1 MFAWGMGLFI
11 CTKPM
16 AKRNQHAKQGFGVT
30 NPEDAIHLGE
40 DKFIRLESDLPESS
54 EGDKRVG
61 RRSYNDERYFRDA
74 LVNANNPSATNPFAT
89 IDDLPILDPTLPDG
103 LLDGGIVQWKE
114 VGYEYQVSSALIR
127 ELGIVDTVA
136 GVDFTLT
143 EAHPTLNRI
152 DVPVVSLEFGFQV
165 LIGTPAVDPIEP
177 QPTGNQIR
185 LTSIIVNA
193 GSTVPEGITTTVVY
207 KENLEFTVSH
217 IGAGTSNPDNLLFPF
232 EGLKSVNVTNVE
244 NGSTTLFTSATD
256 LNRTEISSGSLRL
269 RIKEPF
275 SNGHNLQVRFLDA
288 SNIVVGS
295 GTLTINK
302 SSINEYQ
309 FVAFAMDGIVWSAD
323 TFRKIALVFVRTS
336 NQVSRQG
343 YYIDNFIL
351 QGGISQAPSTG
362 LIKTAISITYG
373 DLYNLYNNS
382 SLVPG
387 QYYLITDFQTIH
399 LIPNTT
405 DIHTG
410 GIEPLLVLATDV
422 DTIDSQVYSTVYPND
437 VIQLNFTNNLAED
450 GTTPRKG
457 LITYR
462 KDTIAN
468 NEVIGLDFRE
478 WRYRRYKILSKRSDV
493 ITNEFSN
500 QVVMESTLVNVN
512 HASTFF
518 NSLRKFHVSIDS
530 EITHDAG
537 ELNLRIWRGSFSYT
551 KPLLKSDGTS
561 IWSENELLGK
571 KGMIVSC
578 LTRNAFIFFYETTSL
593 NIAIGEDIIGTY
605 SSYVNNAIF
614 NIGDQLS
621 YNVDVNDFQDY
632 KIFNESFNHTNNR
645 LNRPNNVVF
654 RNIAQHINMDAGCIN
669 YHLNDATYGVD
680 FMGGPFATSTE
691 GGMVV
696 AGPLYWGRFH
706 DVTRMYLNRGHSVY
720 MTDYTLNTTV
730 ITVGWSDF
738 IGFQTNGYVT
748 DSTFIT
754 DLSKPVFQGTVSSS
768 FISVFGQR
776 IWRFDS
782 GFLVSGHIRGS
793 IIGRFNANGVVLSRS
808 YLNNSEYDVDA
819 YDTVLGFTKV
829 KNTRTPVGEVKIL
842 GRDEDGNV
850 VDGSDTLTSILQLE
864 NGIVSKGTVVQS
876 GNDIT
881 LNTAWRWRI
890 DNIEYQLAS
899 NTALTFPP
907 AAAENQRIDVIVGN
921 TSGGIQRIVGTEVD
935 LETPLV
941 APTAPANTIPLVEVF
956 ILETGIDTFTQF
968 ALGTFVRYD
977 VNNQNLSEIQ
987 RQNARTNIQAVSR
1000 DVSDNIYSELWQFRD
1015 KVKNASL
1022 FEIRHGSQGS
1032 ERLMS
1037 VRLLNDSGTQEI
1049 RLFSGVPQAGLGN
1062 QFARFFLRGNGTGN
1076 RSLVSWNDGNLNP
1089 VFAMESSG
1097 VSQFYNHAPI
1107 QPRSSSATR
1116 AVRRDELPF
1125 NYPQTV
1131 TTAGTIN
1138 DLELTN
1144 EGVKLLILTLADDLT
1159 GVVPVTTNTGREL
1172 KIEGRNP
1179 SGVIIRHDSASS
1191 TEANRFSFPGGFD
1204 LNILNGQVFTFIY
1217 TNGRW
1222 RLSNDSSSK
1231 YNESQLVSTLAPL
1244 KFDLDYQIGS
1254 PANPVSGDITFDL
1267 IGATMGSAVSVFH
1280 QSASAPTF
1288 GTNID
1293 KALINFTLA
1302 DYDTVG
1308 LNEFVFHYMEDPNNA
1323 NDPYLKI
1330 YHTKNITVV
1339 SAI

>member
-89 IDDLPILDPTLPDG
+89 IDDLPIVDPTLPDG

-217 IGAGTSNPDNLLFPF
+217 IGAGTSNPDNLSFPF

-373 DLYNLYNNS
+373 DLYNLYNNL

-387 QYYLITDFQTIH
+387 QFYLITDFQTIH

-405 DIHTG
+405 DINTG
-410 GIEPLLVLATDV
+410 PIEPLLVLATSEN
-422 DTIDSQVYSTVYPND
+422 TIGSRAYSLEFATDIIEYDFAN
-437 VIQLNFTNNLAED
+437 ILCED

-457 LITYR
+457 KIEFRHDIKSDTYCYY
-462 KDTIAN
+462 D
-468 NEVIGLDFRE
+468 
-478 WRYRRYKILSKRSDV
+478 WRHAKWRRWKILSKQEEVVTKLTDTTLDCLLTFSTG
-493 ITNEFSN
+493 TN
-500 QVVMESTLVNVN
+500 L
-512 HASTFF
+512 AGTFF
-518 NSLRKFHVSIDS
+518 NVNRRLHVQIG

-537 ELNLRIWRGSFSYT
+537 DLTITIRKGTGTST
-551 KPLLKSDGTS
+551 KPLIKWNGLPWTA
-561 IWSENELLGK
+561 NELSNTSGIISNCLVRDVFVYFNYRQFGK
-571 KGMIVSC
+571 EI
-578 LTRNAFIFFYETTSL
+578 L
-593 NIAIGEDIIGTY
+593 NTY
-605 SSYVNNAIF
+605 SARTGADVYSV
-614 NIGDQLS
+614 GDGLR
-621 YNVDVNDFQDY
+621 YDVDPLDFQDY
-632 KIFNESFNHTNNR
+632 LTFNGTHYGVHMERTSQQIYNLGVRYGN
-645 LNRPNNVVF
+645 NNVFLGNATHITMGTHCTDNIFRVTVINSTF
-654 RNIAQHINMDAGCIN
+654 GSETVRNIFASNVRWSNFARETDSSYFGNMWHGNMHDHIVISTIYGPDFGIKCLATFGGSTIAVSGNMASFSHYVANSMIATGGPGGGEGRTFFTVLSGVIN
-669 YHLNDATYGVD
+669 SLIGWFDAT
-680 FMGGPFATSTE
+680 
-691 GGMVV
+691 
-696 AGPLYWGRFH
+696 
-706 DVTRMYLNRGHSVY
+706 
-720 MTDYTLNTTV
+720 
-730 ITVGWSDF
+730 
-738 IGFQTNGYVT
+738 
-748 DSTFIT
+748 
-754 DLSKPVFQGTVSSS
+754 
-768 FISVFGQR
+768 
-776 IWRFDS
+776 
-782 GFLVSGHIRGS
+782 
-793 IIGRFNANGVVLSRS
+793 GVVLNKR
-808 YLNNSEYDVDA
+808 YFNTSEFKPLINQTSVNRLRVD
-819 YDTVLGFTKV
+819 
-829 KNTRTPVGEVKIL
+829 NTPTPVGEVKIL

-1254 PANPVSGDITFDL
+1254 PANPVSGNITFDL
-1267 IGATMGSAVSVFH
+1267 TGATMGSAVSVFH

-1339 SAI
+1339 NAI

>member
-16 AKRNQHAKQGFGVT
+16 AKRNKNAKQGFGVT
-30 NPEDAIHLGE
+30 NPQDAIHLGE
-40 DKFIRLESDLPESS
+40 DKFIQLESDLPESS

-217 IGAGTSNPDNLLFPF
+217 IGAGTSNPDNLSFPF

-288 SNIVVGS
+288 SNVVVGS

-362 LIKTAISITYG
+362 LIETAISITYG

-387 QYYLITDFQTIH
+387 QHYLITDFQTIH

-405 DIHTG
+405 DINTG
-410 GIEPLLVLATDV
+410 PIEPLLVLATSEN
-422 DTIDSQVYSTVYPND
+422 TIGSRAYSLTFATDIIEYDFAN
-437 VIQLNFTNNLAED
+437 ILCED

-457 LITYR
+457 KIEFRHDIKSDTYCYY
-462 KDTIAN
+462 D
-468 NEVIGLDFRE
+468 
-478 WRYRRYKILSKRSDV
+478 WRNVRFRRYKVLSKQEEVVTKLTDTTLDCLLTFSTG
-493 ITNEFSN
+493 TN
-500 QVVMESTLVNVN
+500 L
-512 HASTFF
+512 AGTFF
-518 NSLRKFHVSIDS
+518 NVNRRLHVQIG
-530 EITHDAG
+530 EITHNEGDLTITIRKG
-537 ELNLRIWRGSFSYT
+537 TGTST
-551 KPLLKSDGTS
+551 KPLIKWNGLPWTA
-561 IWSENELLGK
+561 NELSNTSG
-571 KGMIVSC
+571 IISNC
-578 LTRNAFIFFYETTSL
+578 LVRDAFIYFNYRE
-593 NIAIGEDIIGTY
+593 IGKEIVDTY
-605 SSYVNNAIF
+605 AALQPNTLFTV
-614 NIGDQLS
+614 GDGLR
-621 YNVDVNDFQDY
+621 YNVDPLDFQDY
-632 KIFNESFNHTNNR
+632 LTFNGTHYGVHMERTSTRIYNFGNFIGNNNIFFSSVVHFFSKTHCTNN
-645 LNRPNNVVF
+645 
-654 RNIAQHINMDAGCIN
+654 
-669 YHLNDATYGVD
+669 
-680 FMGGPFATSTE
+680 
-691 GGMVV
+691 
-696 AGPLYWGRFH
+696 
-706 DVTRMYLNRGHSVY
+706 
-720 MTDYTLNTTV
+720 
-730 ITVGWSDF
+730 
-738 IGFQTNGYVT
+738 
-748 DSTFIT
+748 
-754 DLSKPVFQGTVSSS
+754 S
-768 FISVFGQR
+768 FISPVEEAVLGPDCVSNVFTSTLRYSNLSREAVRCYYNHLSHASIHDHQ
-776 IWRFDS
+776 IDS
-782 GFLVSGHIRGS
+782 TLYGPPFHILFQSAVYNCTTVVSGNMAQFDELLQGS
-793 IIGRFNANGVVLSRS
+793 SIFVGGPAGGAGRTCFRIQNLVLNSLVGWFDGMGVILTRRYVNTSVYQKPTESFSVDRLIIDRS
-808 YLNNSEYDVDA
+808 L
-819 YDTVLGFTKV
+819 
-829 KNTRTPVGEVKIL
+829 TPVGEVKIL

-1144 EGVKLLILTLADDLT
+1144 EGVKLLILTLANDLT

-1191 TEANRFSFPGGFD
+1191 TAANRFSFPGGFD

-1231 YNESQLVSTLAPL
+1231 YNESQLVSALSPL

-1267 IGATMGSAVSVFH
+1267 TGATMGSAVSVFH

-1339 SAI
+1339 NAI